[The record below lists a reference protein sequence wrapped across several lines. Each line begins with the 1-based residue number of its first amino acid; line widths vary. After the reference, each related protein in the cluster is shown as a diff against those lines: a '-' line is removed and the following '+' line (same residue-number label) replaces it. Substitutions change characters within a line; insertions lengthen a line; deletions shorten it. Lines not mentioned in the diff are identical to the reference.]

1 MIRKATI
8 SNETPGKL
16 LQKSHKATVVIVRFL
31 YGEAVRSLSRTR
43 EVMELMQERIR
54 RMKVPLC
61 KVEEIPEDGT
71 KTVEFFGREVLVMKV
86 SGIPKA
92 IANVCMHLGGPLQRE
107 GDKLTCS
114 WHGAEYACV
123 DGRRIKGP
131 ARKDSQLMFLPT
143 RIEDGTLTY
152 VYGE

>member
-1 MIRKATI
+1 M
-8 SNETPGKL
+8 
-16 LQKSHKATVVIVRFL
+16 VRFL
-31 YGEAVRSLSRTR
+31 YGEAVPSLWSSR
-43 EVMELMQERIR
+43 EVMALIQERIR
-54 RMKVPLC
+54 QVKVPLC

-92 IANVCMHLGGPLQRE
+92 IANVCMHLGGPLQRD

>member
-1 MIRKATI
+1 MEENARYV
-8 SNETPGKL
+8 SSRGRSGNNRDGSL
-16 LQKSHKATVVIVRFL
+16 LTQRNSAILLV
-31 YGEAVRSLSRTR
+31 SR
-43 EVMELMQERIR
+43 EVMGLNQERMR
-54 RMKVPLC
+54 QVKVPLC

-86 SGIPKA
+86 GGIPKA
-92 IANVCMHLGGPLQRE
+92 IANVCMHLGGPLQRDN
-107 GDKLTCS
+107 DKLICS

-123 DGRRIKGP
+123 DGRRLKGP

-143 RIEDGTLTY
+143 RIEDGTLKY

>member
-1 MIRKATI
+1 
-8 SNETPGKL
+8 
-16 LQKSHKATVVIVRFL
+16 
-31 YGEAVRSLSRTR
+31 
-43 EVMELMQERIR
+43 MELIQERIR
-54 RMKVPLC
+54 RVKVPLC

-114 WHGAEYACV
+114 WHGAEYACI